1 MRALLKNLCFS
12 AVVVSFT
19 FGCVSQQTETVKL
32 YEDMSRLP
40 KTYERLLVIDIST
53 DREMQIRFENE
64 IISGLSRVGVKGIQ
78 GHHSFESG
86 DGILQDD
93 INRLS
98 DELGT
103 DGILITHIASI
114 DTTIEREEGHE
125 DVLSTCRGG
134 NPVDFFL
141 YDHEVLSEPETI
153 KVAHTVIVITNLYDS
168 ESHKR
173 IWSIQSTCFDK
184 ASIAETLLE
193 ETKAIIRQLQID
205 KLI

>member
-1 MRALLKNLCFS
+1 MRALLKRFFFA
-12 AVVVSFT
+12 AVFASFA
-19 FGCVSQQTETVKL
+19 FACVSQPTETVKL

-64 IISGLSRVGVKGIQ
+64 IVSGLSRVGVEGIQ
-78 GHHSFESG
+78 GHHSLESG

-93 INRLS
+93 IDRLS

-114 DTTIEREEGHE
+114 DTTIEREEGRE

-153 KVAHTVIVITNLYDS
+153 KVAHTVIVITHLYDS
-168 ESHKR
+168 ESHER

-184 ASIAETLLE
+184 ESIAETLLE